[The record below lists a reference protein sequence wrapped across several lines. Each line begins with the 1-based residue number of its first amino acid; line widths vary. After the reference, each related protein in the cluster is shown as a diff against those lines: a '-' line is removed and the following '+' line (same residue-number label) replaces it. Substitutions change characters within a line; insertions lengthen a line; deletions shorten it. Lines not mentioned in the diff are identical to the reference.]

1 MALIPVTLPYTSHGQ
16 RGNCQADNDSTPLL
30 NTGIKL
36 EFLPTYSPDLNPIEK
51 SFSKIKAVLQRD
63 RDRCKPLVDNIKT
76 ATMSVTKEDV
86 AGWFRGC
93 SYVLNEN
100 GLMELG
106 LPEEEAS

>member
-1 MALIPVTLPYTSHGQ
+1 MLILDNASIHKGRVIDDLAARYQIRIVYLP
-16 RGNCQADNDSTPLL
+16 A
-30 NTGIKL
+30 
-36 EFLPTYSPDLNPIEK
+36 YSPDLNPIEK
-51 SFSKIKAVLQRD
+51 SFSKVKAVLQRD
-63 RDRCKPLVDNIKT
+63 RGRCKPLVDDIKT